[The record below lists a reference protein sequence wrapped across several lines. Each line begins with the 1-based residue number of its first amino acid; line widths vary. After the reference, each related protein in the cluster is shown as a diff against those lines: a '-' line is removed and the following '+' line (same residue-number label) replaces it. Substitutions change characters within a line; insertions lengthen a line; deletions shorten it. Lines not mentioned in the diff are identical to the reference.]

1 MNWQTELSLVRGL
14 PLGGLNSKHVCNEND
29 LISIFYEW
37 DPKLLLTLSSSALL
51 PASADSHGHKS
62 VIGFQHLLETKGRK
76 MLLLKRSLQTQTR
89 K

>member
-62 VIGFQHLLETKGRK
+62 VIGFQHLLATKGRK